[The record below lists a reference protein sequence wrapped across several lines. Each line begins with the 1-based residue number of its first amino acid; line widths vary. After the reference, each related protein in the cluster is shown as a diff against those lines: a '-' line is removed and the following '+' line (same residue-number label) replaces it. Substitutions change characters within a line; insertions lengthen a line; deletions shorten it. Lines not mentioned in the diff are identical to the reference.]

1 MTKQDIKENIRASL
15 EKNPYLDKIKK
26 VSLFGSYLHG
36 DESNESDVDLLVE
49 FSGSVSYF
57 DLFDIERAIEE
68 DIGKKIDLVTPN
80 ALSKY
85 FRANV
90 LRQAEKIYEK
100 YEER

>member
-1 MTKQDIKENIRASL
+1 MKENIRASL

-36 DESNESDVDLLVE
+36 DEGNESDVDLLVE

>member
-36 DESNESDVDLLVE
+36 DKNDKSDIDLLVE
-49 FSGSVSYF
+49 FVDGVSYF
-57 DLFDIERAIEE
+57 DLFDIERAIAE

-85 FRANV
+85 FREDV
-90 LRQAEKIYEK
+90 FREAEKIYE
-100 YEER
+100 RQ

>member
-36 DESNESDVDLLVE
+36 DEGNESDVDLLVE